1 MRAARILAELH
12 PLISQEGE
20 HVEEVDQRLHLRG
33 GGGNGVWHVL
43 SGEEFEEVVE
53 EDSVPQVLFIDHYEP
68 SLLKDSVCPCYEI
81 VFLRQDVHVAL
92 DFGDE
97 YARRVT
103 LNTSSYW
110 SVRCILCLPPFP
122 VNSFALQTETV
133 FFFSVCNSIFGKG
146 LSSPFSAWNDL
157 ARRILQI
164 IGGIG

>member
-1 MRAARILAELH
+1 MFSLRITLCAARILAELH

-53 EDSVPQVLFIDHYEP
+53 EDSVPQVLFTDHYEP

-97 YARRVT
+97 YAR
-103 LNTSSYW
+103 
-110 SVRCILCLPPFP
+110 
-122 VNSFALQTETV
+122 
-133 FFFSVCNSIFGKG
+133 
-146 LSSPFSAWNDL
+146 
-157 ARRILQI
+157 
-164 IGGIG
+164 